1 MYIKMYV
8 EDGAK
13 KPERA
18 YEYDAGYDLFNFGA
32 FNGTGKEFEFGY
44 HKSFHTGVHVEIP
57 KGYAGFVLPKSGL
70 YRKYGM
76 HCCGVI
82 DSTYTGEIVVT
93 MSFVYNN
100 DWKYIAKDEKI
111 AQLVITPILQPEII
125 FVDSVIELNNNG
137 RGNNGFGSS
146 GRF

>member
-1 MYIKMYV
+1 MYIKMFV

-18 YEYDAGYDLFNFGA
+18 YEYDAGYDLFNFGVINSSLEVFDA
-32 FNGTGKEFEFGY
+32 GY
-44 HKSFHTGVHVEIP
+44 YKSFHTGVHVEIP

-70 YRKYGM
+70 YRRYGM

-93 MSFVYNN
+93 MSFEFNS
-100 DWKYIAKDEKI
+100 DWKKLVKHEKI

-125 FVDSVIELNNNG
+125 FVDSVTELNTG
-137 RGNNGFGSS
+137 RGNNGFGST